1 MHSERFFKITHA
13 STVNGCKTKIPHHTR
28 YMSSSPKSAAQK
40 ALTTLCSR
48 KSIHGKCTLIITVKE
63 TTNDSHKKSFTYKVS
78 RTKLDKPVVLANG
91 VTFHYKTSAH
101 KASPRKPSRSCRRQ
115 SPGRMRKRSGAHKR
129 SKRSDAHKRSRRS
142 PARKRSKHPAR
153 KSRVR

>member
-63 TTNDSHKKSFTYKVS
+63 TTNDSHKKSYTYKVS
-78 RTKLDKPVVLANG
+78 RTKLDEPVQLANG

-101 KASPRKPSRSCRRQ
+101 KAHPRKPSRSCRRQ
-115 SPGRMRKRSGAHKR
+115 SPGRMSKRSGARKRSG
-129 SKRSDAHKRSRRS
+129 RS
-142 PARKRSKHPAR
+142 PARKRSKRPTR

>member
-1 MHSERFFKITHA
+1 MHSERSFKITHA

-28 YMSSSPKSAAQK
+28 YISSSPKAAAKK

-63 TTNDSHKKSFTYKVS
+63 TTNDSHKKSYTYKVT
-78 RTKLDKPVVLANG
+78 RTKLDKPIVLANG

-101 KASPRKPSRSCRRQ
+101 KAIPRKPSRSCRRQ
-115 SPGRMRKRSGAHKR
+115 SPGRMRRSSNAHKRSARSHKRSGAQKRSARSHKR
-129 SKRSDAHKRSRRS
+129 
-142 PARKRSKHPAR
+142 PTR

>member
-1 MHSERFFKITHA
+1 MHSERYFKITHA

-28 YMSSSPKSAAQK
+28 YMSNSPKAAAKK

-63 TTNDSHKKSFTYKVS
+63 TTNDSHKKSYTYKVS

-101 KASPRKPSRSCRRQ
+101 KARPRKPSRSCRRQ
-115 SPGRMRKRSGAHKR
+115 SPGRMRRSHKRSG
-129 SKRSDAHKRSRRS
+129 RSDAHKRS
-142 PARKRSKHPAR
+142 PARKRSKRPAR

>member
-48 KSIHGKCTLIITVKE
+48 KSIHGKCTLYITVTE
-63 TTNDSHKKSFTYKVS
+63 TTNGSHKKSYTYKVS
-78 RTKLDKPVVLANG
+78 RTKLDEPVQLANG

-101 KASPRKPSRSCRRQ
+101 KAHPRKPSRSCRRQ
-115 SPGRMRKRSGAHKR
+115 SPGRMRRAKKRSGRSQKR
-129 SKRSDAHKRSRRS
+129 SGRSQKRSGRPNKR
-142 PARKRSKHPAR
+142 PGR

>member
-1 MHSERFFKITHA
+1 MHSERSFKITHA

-63 TTNDSHKKSFTYKVS
+63 TTIDSHKKSYTYKVS
-78 RTKLDKPVVLANG
+78 RTKLDEPVQLANG

-101 KASPRKPSRSCRRQ
+101 KAHPRKPSRSCRRQ
-115 SPGRMRKRSGAHKR
+115 SPGRMRRSSNKHKR
-129 SKRSDAHKRSRRS
+129 SERSHKRST
-142 PARKRSKHPAR
+142 ARKRSGRSRKNPGR

>member
-13 STVNGCKTKIPHHTR
+13 STINGCKTKIPHHTR

-48 KSIHGKCTLIITVKE
+48 KSIHGKCALYITVKE
-63 TTNDSHKKSFTYKVS
+63 TTNGSNKKSYTYKVS
-78 RTKLDKPVVLANG
+78 RTKLDEPVQLANG

-101 KASPRKPSRSCRRQ
+101 KAHPRKPSRSCRRQ
-115 SPGRMRKRSGAHKR
+115 SPGRMRRSAQKR
-129 SKRSDAHKRSRRS
+129 SKRSQKRSG
-142 PARKRSKHPAR
+142 ARKRSGRSHKRPGR

>member
-1 MHSERFFKITHA
+1 MHSERSFKITHA

-28 YMSSSPKSAAQK
+28 YISSSPKAAAKK

-63 TTNDSHKKSFTYKVS
+63 TTNDSPKKSFTYKVS

-101 KASPRKPSRSCRRQ
+101 KASPRKPSRRCRRQ
-115 SPGRMRKRSGAHKR
+115 SPGRMRRSRKRSG
-129 SKRSDAHKRSRRS
+129 RSDARKRSGRS
-142 PARKRSKHPAR
+142 DARKRSKRPAR